1 MMKRISL
8 GGLSIQE
15 RLPLFICLLLLSV
28 IITFGSISYFSVRH
42 EALKTGKE
50 RLQALSSQ
58 LSTMLNQSTQ
68 NSLTTTR
75 TASDKES
82 LKKCLQTDNVESR
95 IDALDVL
102 NKLRPDTT
110 WILAELLNAQKKP
123 VLQSAKDS
131 IALLG
136 NFDSLLTVSMQ
147 KDSLGIGK
155 IYRQKNAMYY
165 PVVVPVSDHSQPLGY
180 VARWQRVSTNP
191 KAIERLSQLMGT
203 NSRLYLGNNDGSL
216 WTDLMKPVN
225 YPQLTHKTRQELVEH
240 KDLQGKEVISMSA
253 PIANTP
259 WLVSIEFPRESV
271 LASADH
277 FLRRIVIIGGLL
289 IVIGLAI
296 AWLMSRSI
304 SKPLKKLTEATAA
317 IAGGN
322 YSIKVA
328 VDRKDEVGKLARAF
342 NAMISQLVKA
352 REVLEQKVTEAAEVN
367 EQLRALSAYLQ
378 NVREDERIHIA
389 REMHDELGQ
398 LLTGFKMDVSLLK
411 KRLGD
416 TTDPI
421 VKEKLEYIMM
431 VIDEAVKFVRKLAT
445 ELRPSILDDL
455 GLIPAL
461 EWHSHEFSKRHNIQV
476 DFQSKLPE
484 LNTSSV
490 IATGLFRMYQES
502 LTNVARHSNATCV
515 ESRLRMLNDQI
526 ILSIADNGKGFD
538 TSLTSKKTLGL
549 LGMKERASMLGGK
562 LEITSSPG
570 KGTTVVISV
579 KQPAEKLA
587 LTR

>member
-1 MMKRISL
+1 
-8 GGLSIQE
+8 
-15 RLPLFICLLLLSV
+15 V
-28 IITFGSISYFSVRH
+28 IITFGSISYFSVRQ

-50 RLQALSSQ
+50 RLQALSNQ
-58 LSTMLNQSTQ
+58 LSTMLSQSTQ
-68 NSLTTTR
+68 ISLTTTR
-75 TASDKES
+75 TAAGNES
-82 LKKCLQTDNVESR
+82 LKKCLQTGDVASR

-102 NKLRPDTT
+102 NKLRPDST
-110 WILAELLNAQKKP
+110 WVLAELLNAQKEP
-123 VLQSAKDS
+123 VLRSAKDS
-131 IALLG
+131 LALLG

-155 IYRQKNAMYY
+155 IYRQKNRMYY
-165 PVVVPVSDHSQPLGY
+165 PVIVPVSDQSQLFGY
-180 VARWQRVSTNP
+180 VARWQRVATSP
-191 KAIERLSQLMGT
+191 RAIERLSQLMGT
-203 NSRLYLGNNDGSL
+203 DSRLYLGNKDASL

-225 YPQLTHKTRQELVEH
+225 YPQLNHEARQELVEH
-240 KDLQGKEVISMSA
+240 KDLQGKEVISMTA
-253 PIANTP
+253 AIASTP

-277 FLRRIVIIGGLL
+277 FFRRIVIIGSLL

-304 SKPLKKLTEATAA
+304 SKPLKKLTEATSA

-342 NAMISQLVKA
+342 NTMISQLVKA
-352 REVLEQKVTEAAEVN
+352 REGLEQKVIETAEMN

-411 KRLGD
+411 KRLGN

-421 VKEKLEYIMM
+421 VKEKLEYIMT

-461 EWHSHEFSKRHNIQV
+461 EWHSHEFSKRHNIRV
-476 DFQSKLPE
+476 DFQSMVPE

-502 LTNVARHSNATCV
+502 LTNVARHSNATKV
-515 ESRLRMLNDQI
+515 ESKLRMVNDQI
-526 ILSIADNGKGFD
+526 ILCISDNGKGFD

-562 LEITSSPG
+562 LDITSTPG
-570 KGTTVVISV
+570 NGTTVSITV

-587 LTR
+587 VTR